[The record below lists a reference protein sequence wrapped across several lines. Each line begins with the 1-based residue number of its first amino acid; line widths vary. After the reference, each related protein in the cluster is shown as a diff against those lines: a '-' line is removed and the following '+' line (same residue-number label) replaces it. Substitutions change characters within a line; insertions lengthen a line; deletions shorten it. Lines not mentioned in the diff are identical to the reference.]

1 VLDWGGKLLD
11 AGLELIGDLWDGLKD
26 AIPKIYSWITD
37 TAGPQIVST
46 VKGIGAALYDAG
58 VAVINELWNGLK
70 AKWAEVVQW
79 FQDRLDWLRRQ
90 WPLSSEPKDP
100 SSPLHGFW
108 KAGYN
113 LVQEIIRGMDMALPD
128 LTDKLQELLG
138 NMFKLA
144 SGFSTFGSF
153 IARKFERETLDPIR
167 DAIDKIDDELDSLRT
182 DFKLPGAARGREE
195 ELFRLFKIDP
205 EQAKRILRDELGLDP
220 FQLRDAL
227 LVFETM
233 ERNEKER
240 TRLAEERLALEK
252 ELVEQ
257 QKKLLE
263 LQEKQQQ
270 LQFLQEQ
277 FKLLELIKEFGLNP
291 EDILGGLTLGLDA
304 SIDDLLDAML
314 RAIDEI
320 VRKANEKL
328 GVSSPS
334 KVFKKI
340 GQNTMAGFMAGIE
353 SMEPMVSQA
362 LANGLIPAQAV
373 AAPAVASGARAVN
386 NSTSVNFGN
395 VNISNGM
402 ELAQFETRVRRIVQN
417 DMRR

>member
-1 VLDWGGKLLD
+1 
-11 AGLELIGDLWDGLKD
+11 
-26 AIPKIYSWITD
+26 
-37 TAGPQIVST
+37 
-46 VKGIGAALYDAG
+46 
-58 VAVINELWNGLK
+58 
-70 AKWAEVVQW
+70 
-79 FQDRLDWLRRQ
+79 
-90 WPLSSEPKDP
+90 
-100 SSPLHGFW
+100 
-108 KAGYN
+108 
-113 LVQEIIRGMDMALPD
+113 
-128 LTDKLQELLG
+128 
-138 NMFKLA
+138 MFKLA